1 MQGAGCRVQGVGG
14 RVEGPSRSISARI
27 GSDGAPATR
36 RHQVTSHM
44 PSGLEPHAI
53 NPEAERRKRSA
64 VERRERQALTAILE
78 MAVQAGWA
86 DLSS

>member
-1 MQGAGCRVQGVGG
+1 M
-14 RVEGPSRSISARI
+14 
-27 GSDGAPATR
+27 
-36 RHQVTSHM
+36 SHI
-44 PSGLEPHAI
+44 PSGHEPHAV